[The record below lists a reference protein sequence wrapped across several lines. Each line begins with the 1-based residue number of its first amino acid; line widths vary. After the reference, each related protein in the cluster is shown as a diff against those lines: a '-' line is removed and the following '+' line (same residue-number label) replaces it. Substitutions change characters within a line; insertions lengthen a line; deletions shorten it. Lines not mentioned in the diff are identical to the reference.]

1 MNKRLLLRQEF
12 FYWGRMFL
20 TGIHLSVIYLSKEA
34 IVLPMY
40 RKSLLILLLILIA
53 VAGGTYYGCYTQ
65 EKEAVQLDVAA
76 NPAVQQ
82 GGTEKGAEITVYV
95 TGAINK
101 PGVVTV
107 KEGARTADAV
117 NACGGL
123 LPTADAEKVNMA
135 QVLKDGQQVRVP
147 EKQAGSSA
155 LPANTG
161 KASSAVKTKADGP
174 ININTASAEELDAL
188 PGIGPA
194 MAKRIIEYRET
205 EGAFTA
211 IEDIKKVK
219 GIGEAKFEKMKDKI
233 CI

>member
-1 MNKRLLLRQEF
+1 M
-12 FYWGRMFL
+12 
-20 TGIHLSVIYLSKEA
+20 SAIYLSEGA

-40 RKSLLILLLILIA
+40 RKSLLVLLLILIA

-65 EKEAVQLDVAA
+65 EKESVQLDVAS
-76 NPAVQQ
+76 NPAAQQ

-174 ININTASAEELDAL
+174 ININTASAEEFDAL

-233 CI
+233 CL

>member
-1 MNKRLLLRQEF
+1 
-12 FYWGRMFL
+12 MFL

-53 VAGGTYYGCYTQ
+53 VAGGTYYGCYMQ
-65 EKEAVQLDVAA
+65 EKESVQLDVAA

-147 EKQAGSSA
+147 EKAVPETAAAAKSGNVN
-155 LPANTG
+155 P
-161 KASSAVKTKADGP
+161 AVKSSTSSKAAPSGTV
-174 ININTASAEELDAL
+174 NINTASAEELDTL

-194 MAKRIIEYRET
+194 MAQRIIEFRET

>member
-1 MNKRLLLRQEF
+1 M
-12 FYWGRMFL
+12 
-20 TGIHLSVIYLSKEA
+20 
-34 IVLPMY
+34 
-40 RKSLLILLLILIA
+40 
-53 VAGGTYYGCYTQ
+53 
-65 EKEAVQLDVAA
+65 
-76 NPAVQQ
+76 
-82 GGTEKGAEITVYV
+82 
-95 TGAINK
+95 
-101 PGVVTV
+101 
-107 KEGARTADAV
+107 
-117 NACGGL
+117 
-123 LPTADAEKVNMA
+123 
-135 QVLKDGQQVRVP
+135 P

-233 CI
+233 CL

>member
-1 MNKRLLLRQEF
+1 
-12 FYWGRMFL
+12 
-20 TGIHLSVIYLSKEA
+20 
-34 IVLPMY
+34 
-40 RKSLLILLLILIA
+40 
-53 VAGGTYYGCYTQ
+53 
-65 EKEAVQLDVAA
+65 
-76 NPAVQQ
+76 
-82 GGTEKGAEITVYV
+82 
-95 TGAINK
+95 
-101 PGVVTV
+101 
-107 KEGARTADAV
+107 
-117 NACGGL
+117 
-123 LPTADAEKVNMA
+123 MA

-233 CI
+233 CL

>member
-1 MNKRLLLRQEF
+1 
-12 FYWGRMFL
+12 MFL
-20 TGIHLSVIYLSKEA
+20 TGIHSSAIQLPESKEA
-34 IVLPMY
+34 IILPMY
-40 RKSLLILLLILIA
+40 RKSMLILLLIVLA
-53 VAGGTYYGCYTQ
+53 VAGGTYYGCYMQ
-65 EKEAVQLDVAA
+65 EKESIQLDAA
-76 NPAVQQ
+76 SQAVSQ
-82 GGTEKGAEITVYV
+82 EDRAEITVYV

-107 KEGARTADAV
+107 REGARMADAV
-117 NACGGL
+117 KACGGL
-123 LPTADAEKVNMA
+123 LPTADGEKVNMA

-188 PGIGPA
+188 PGIGPT

-233 CI
+233 CL

>member
-1 MNKRLLLRQEF
+1 M
-12 FYWGRMFL
+12 
-20 TGIHLSVIYLSKEA
+20 SAIYLSEGA

-40 RKSLLILLLILIA
+40 RKSLLVLLLILIA

-65 EKEAVQLDVAA
+65 EKESVQLDVAS
-76 NPAVQQ
+76 NPAAQQ

>member
-1 MNKRLLLRQEF
+1 M
-12 FYWGRMFL
+12 
-20 TGIHLSVIYLSKEA
+20 SAIYLSEGA

-40 RKSLLILLLILIA
+40 RKSLLVLLLILIA
-53 VAGGTYYGCYTQ
+53 VAGGTYYGCYMQ
-65 EKEAVQLDVAA
+65 EKESVQLDVAA

-233 CI
+233 CL

>member
-1 MNKRLLLRQEF
+1 
-12 FYWGRMFL
+12 MFL
-20 TGIHLSVIYLSKEA
+20 IGIHSSAIQLPESKEA
-34 IVLPMY
+34 IILPMY
-40 RKSLLILLLILIA
+40 RKSILILLLIVLA
-53 VAGGTYYGCYTQ
+53 VAGGTYYGCYMQ
-65 EKEAVQLDVAA
+65 EKESIQLDAA
-76 NPAVQQ
+76 SQTVTQ
-82 GGTEKGAEITVYV
+82 GGSQEDRAEITVYV

-107 KEGARTADAV
+107 REGARTADAV
-117 NACGGL
+117 KACGGL
-123 LPTADAEKVNMA
+123 LPTADGEKVNMA

-174 ININTASAEELDAL
+174 ININTEELDAL

-233 CI
+233 CL

>member
-1 MNKRLLLRQEF
+1 
-12 FYWGRMFL
+12 MFL
-20 TGIHLSVIYLSKEA
+20 IGIHSSAIQLPESKEA
-34 IVLPMY
+34 IILPMY
-40 RKSLLILLLILIA
+40 RKSILILLLIVLA
-53 VAGGTYYGCYTQ
+53 VAGGTYYGCYMQ
-65 EKEAVQLDVAA
+65 EKESIQLDAA
-76 NPAVQQ
+76 SQTVTQ
-82 GGTEKGAEITVYV
+82 GGSQEDRAEITVYV

-107 KEGARTADAV
+107 REGARTADAV
-117 NACGGL
+117 KACGGL
-123 LPTADAEKVNMA
+123 LPTADGDKVNMA

-147 EKQAGSSA
+147 ETQAGSSA

-233 CI
+233 CL

>member
-1 MNKRLLLRQEF
+1 
-12 FYWGRMFL
+12 MFL

-135 QVLKDGQQVRVP
+135 QVLKDGQCP
-147 EKQAGSSA
+147 ATCSSPPSRRA
-155 LPANTG
+155 CAPPACT
-161 KASSAVKTKADGP
+161 SS
-174 ININTASAEELDAL
+174 
-188 PGIGPA
+188 
-194 MAKRIIEYRET
+194 
-205 EGAFTA
+205 
-211 IEDIKKVK
+211 
-219 GIGEAKFEKMKDKI
+219 
-233 CI
+233 

>member
-1 MNKRLLLRQEF
+1 
-12 FYWGRMFL
+12 MFL
-20 TGIHLSVIYLSKEA
+20 IGIHSSAIQLPESKEA
-34 IVLPMY
+34 IILPMY
-40 RKSLLILLLILIA
+40 RKSILILLLIVLA
-53 VAGGTYYGCYTQ
+53 VAGGTYYGCYMQ
-65 EKEAVQLDVAA
+65 EKESIQLDAA
-76 NPAVQQ
+76 SQTVTQ
-82 GGTEKGAEITVYV
+82 GGSQEDRAEITVYV

-107 KEGARTADAV
+107 REGARTADAV
-117 NACGGL
+117 KACGGL
-123 LPTADAEKVNMA
+123 LPTADGEKVNMA

-194 MAKRIIEYRET
+194 MAKRIIEYCHRGHQESQ
-205 EGAFTA
+205 GHR
-211 IEDIKKVK
+211 
-219 GIGEAKFEKMKDKI
+219 
-233 CI
+233 

>member
-1 MNKRLLLRQEF
+1 
-12 FYWGRMFL
+12 MFL

-123 LPTADAEKVNMA
+123 LPTADAEKVSMA

-147 EKQAGSSA
+147 EKAVPETTAAAKSGSVN
-155 LPANTG
+155 PAAKSGTSS
-161 KASSAVKTKADGP
+161 KAAPSGQV
-174 ININTASAEELDAL
+174 NINTASAEELDTL

-194 MAKRIIEYRET
+194 MAQRIIEFRET
-205 EGAFTA
+205 EGAFTS

>member
-1 MNKRLLLRQEF
+1 
-12 FYWGRMFL
+12 
-20 TGIHLSVIYLSKEA
+20 
-34 IVLPMY
+34 MY
-40 RKSLLILLLILIA
+40 RKSILILLLIVLA
-53 VAGGTYYGCYTQ
+53 VAGGTYYGQ
-65 EKEAVQLDVAA
+65 EDR
-76 NPAVQQ
+76 
-82 GGTEKGAEITVYV
+82 AEITVYV

-107 KEGARTADAV
+107 REGARTADAV
-117 NACGGL
+117 KACGGL
-123 LPTADAEKVNMA
+123 LPTADGEKVNMA

-233 CI
+233 CL

>member
-1 MNKRLLLRQEF
+1 
-12 FYWGRMFL
+12 MFL
-20 TGIHLSVIYLSKEA
+20 IGIHSSAIQLPESKEA
-34 IVLPMY
+34 IILPMY
-40 RKSLLILLLILIA
+40 RKSILILLLIVLA
-53 VAGGTYYGCYTQ
+53 VAGGTYYGCYMQ
-65 EKEAVQLDVAA
+65 EKESIQLDAA
-76 NPAVQQ
+76 SQTVTQ
-82 GGTEKGAEITVYV
+82 GGSQEDRAEITVYV

-107 KEGARTADAV
+107 REGARTADAV
-117 NACGGL
+117 KACGGL
-123 LPTADAEKVNMA
+123 QPTADGDNDNMP

-233 CI
+233 CL

>member
-1 MNKRLLLRQEF
+1 
-12 FYWGRMFL
+12 MFL
-20 TGIHLSVIYLSKEA
+20 TGIHSSAIQVPESKEA
-34 IVLPMY
+34 IILPMY
-40 RKSLLILLLILIA
+40 RKSILILLLIVLA
-53 VAGGTYYGCYTQ
+53 VAGGTYYGCYMQ
-65 EKEAVQLDVAA
+65 EKESIQLDAA
-76 NPAVQQ
+76 SQTVTQ
-82 GGTEKGAEITVYV
+82 GGSQEDRAEITVYV

-107 KEGARTADAV
+107 REGARTADAV
-117 NACGGL
+117 KACGGL
-123 LPTADAEKVNMA
+123 LPTADGEKVNMA

-233 CI
+233 CL

>member
-1 MNKRLLLRQEF
+1 M
-12 FYWGRMFL
+12 
-20 TGIHLSVIYLSKEA
+20 SAIYLSEGA

-40 RKSLLILLLILIA
+40 RKSLLVLLLILIA

-65 EKEAVQLDVAA
+65 EKESVQLDVAS
-76 NPAVQQ
+76 NPAAQQ

-135 QVLKDGQQVRVP
+135 QVLKDNGCLR
-147 EKQAGSSA
+147 
-155 LPANTG
+155 
-161 KASSAVKTKADGP
+161 
-174 ININTASAEELDAL
+174 
-188 PGIGPA
+188 
-194 MAKRIIEYRET
+194 KRLSP
-205 EGAFTA
+205 
-211 IEDIKKVK
+211 
-219 GIGEAKFEKMKDKI
+219 
-233 CI
+233 

>member
-1 MNKRLLLRQEF
+1 M
-12 FYWGRMFL
+12 
-20 TGIHLSVIYLSKEA
+20 
-34 IVLPMY
+34 
-40 RKSLLILLLILIA
+40 
-53 VAGGTYYGCYTQ
+53 
-65 EKEAVQLDVAA
+65 
-76 NPAVQQ
+76 
-82 GGTEKGAEITVYV
+82 YV

-107 KEGARTADAV
+107 REGARMADAV
-117 NACGGL
+117 KACGGL
-123 LPTADAEKVNMA
+123 LPTADGEKVNMA

-155 LPANTG
+155 LPTNTG

-233 CI
+233 CL